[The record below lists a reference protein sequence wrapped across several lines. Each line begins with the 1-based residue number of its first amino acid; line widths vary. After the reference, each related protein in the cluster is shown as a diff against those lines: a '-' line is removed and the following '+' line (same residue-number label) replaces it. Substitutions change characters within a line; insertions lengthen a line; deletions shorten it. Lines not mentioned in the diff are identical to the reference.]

1 MSSRFQLELIDAC
14 VHYIESLQRQLE
26 IGGGTNSQAADEEE
40 QEEEE
45 EAEKENDEVA
55 ALLTSQTSLR
65 VGLQL
70 RPSAVQQQQQQEG
83 QTTPCRYRTS
93 LKKFGRSS

>member
-26 IGGGTNSQAADEEE
+26 IGGGTNSQAAEEEE
-40 QEEEE
+40 QEEE

-55 ALLTSQTSLR
+55 ALLTSPSPASTSLR

-70 RPSAVQQQQQQEG
+70 CPSAVQG
-83 QTTPCRYRTS
+83 QTTACR
-93 LKKFGRSS
+93 